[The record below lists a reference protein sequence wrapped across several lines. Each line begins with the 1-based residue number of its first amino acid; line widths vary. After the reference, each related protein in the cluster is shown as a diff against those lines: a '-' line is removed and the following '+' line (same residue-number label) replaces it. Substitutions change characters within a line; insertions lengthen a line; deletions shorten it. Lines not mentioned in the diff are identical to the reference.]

1 MLKSILNIPLILA
14 ISCCIRR
21 FSLAK
26 VIFMNGISSWFR
38 QFSAKL
44 SAGLRSFMAGRYG
57 TDRLNMVILCAGLF
71 CSLLSVWVKAVPLNI
86 IFWAL
91 SYGLMIWA
99 ICRTL
104 SRNTYRRY
112 QENRKFLQFFTRL
125 KDRQN
130 RYFDCP
136 KCRQLVRVPRGK
148 GKIAI
153 TCPRCKEKFIRKT

>member
-1 MLKSILNIPLILA
+1 
-14 ISCCIRR
+14 
-21 FSLAK
+21 
-26 VIFMNGISSWFR
+26 MNGISSWLR
-38 QFSAKL
+38 QLSAKL

-57 TDRLNMVILCAGLF
+57 TDWLNMVILCAGLF
-71 CSLLSVWVKAVPLNI
+71 CSLLSVRVTAMPANI
-86 IFWAL
+86 VFWAL

-99 ICRTL
+99 IFRTL

-112 QENRKFLQFFTRL
+112 QENRKILQFFTRL
-125 KDRQN
+125 KDRRN

-136 KCRQLVRVPRGK
+136 KCRQMVRVPRGK